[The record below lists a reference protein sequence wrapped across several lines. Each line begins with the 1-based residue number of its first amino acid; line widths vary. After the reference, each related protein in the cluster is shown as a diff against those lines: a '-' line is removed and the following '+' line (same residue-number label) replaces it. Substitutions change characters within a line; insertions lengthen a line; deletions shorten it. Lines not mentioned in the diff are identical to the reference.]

1 MFSTLPRTKSLR
13 CFVEQNLKQQN
24 RMKLKLLFFLFLVY
38 NLNAQNTD
46 LVEKDSL
53 KKKSIELFRKI
64 YWNRLPKPV
73 SWTND
78 YENLFSDVEQTKLDS
93 IISKFEKE
101 TTIEISIVTIDT
113 IKTSKEKFE
122 DLTLHFAQT
131 WKIGKAEKE
140 NGILIGISKGYRRIR
155 IQNGYGIEKII
166 TDEETKKII
175 EKSFLP
181 DFKKGEYY
189 KGTLNGLLEIIR
201 VLKSKT

>member
-1 MFSTLPRTKSLR
+1 
-13 CFVEQNLKQQN
+13 
-24 RMKLKLLFFLFLVY
+24 MKLKLLFFLFLVY

-53 KKKSIELFRKI
+53 KTKSIELFRKI

-189 KGTLNGLLEIIR
+189 KGTINGLLEIIR